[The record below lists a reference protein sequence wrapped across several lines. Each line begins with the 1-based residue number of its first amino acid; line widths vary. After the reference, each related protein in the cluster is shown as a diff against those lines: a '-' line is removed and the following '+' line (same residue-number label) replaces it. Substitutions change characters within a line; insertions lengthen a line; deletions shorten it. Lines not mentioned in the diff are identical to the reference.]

1 MKIETELDGAVVGAI
16 ERHYLNAIE
25 KHPYFCDVLFRENRK
40 RVDGG
45 HNRHLELCRKN
56 IVERIRESEADFLD
70 VAECEVAEAFAAYCN
85 GDVPQTIEEVYD
97 VIAVLLRVVDV
108 LQGRQA
114 LGRPKE
120 DEVAKC

>member
-1 MKIETELDGAVVGAI
+1 MRIETDLDGSVVGAI
-16 ERHYLNAIE
+16 ERHYMSAIE

-45 HNRHLELCRKN
+45 PVRHLVLCRKHLAE
-56 IVERIRESEADFLD
+56 IIQAGDADFLD
-70 VAECEVAEAFAAYCN
+70 VADCEVAEAFAAYCN

-120 DEVAKC
+120 GEVAE